1 MIVQEA
7 SSVQMTRGSKINVGG
22 YHNKMD
28 YSRNVLEHPKT
39 RLSALWMSK
48 DGDYSM
54 DQAVG
59 GPAL

>member
-1 MIVQEA
+1 
-7 SSVQMTRGSKINVGG
+7 MTRGSKINVGG